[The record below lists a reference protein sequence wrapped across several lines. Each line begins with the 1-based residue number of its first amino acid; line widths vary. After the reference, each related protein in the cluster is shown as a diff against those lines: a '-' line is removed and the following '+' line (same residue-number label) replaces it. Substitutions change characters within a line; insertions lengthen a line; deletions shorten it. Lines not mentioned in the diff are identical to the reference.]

1 MFTPALNF
9 LSFNRTNRIAA
20 ILALSITSMMSSIP
34 STLAFDAGEKAEI
47 GQIVR
52 EYLLANPELMIEVQ
66 QALEAQQEAE
76 AVARIEQT
84 LSESSEAIFD
94 NPIDPV
100 FGDVQGDVTVVEFF
114 DYNCGFCRRGLAD
127 MEYILDND
135 KDVRFVLKEFPIF
148 GPNSA
153 AVHTVAMAFHSVAP
167 EKYYDYHVKMMQQ
180 EGQIDEGRALEIAEG
195 EGVDMNA
202 LRASMSN
209 PEIVNSFRDTDSLAT
224 ALGITGTPSYV
235 IGDEVVVGA
244 LGKDVLIEK
253 IDNLRKCGSTSC

>member
-1 MFTPALNF
+1 MVIPALNLF
-9 LSFNRTNRIAA
+9 SRSDVIRFAAGAALGIAA
-20 ILALSITSMMSSIP
+20 LMASVP
-34 STLAFDAGEKAEI
+34 SAQAFNADEKEEI

-66 QALEAQQEAE
+66 QALEEKQEAE
-76 AVARIEQT
+76 AAGLIAKT
-84 LSESSEAIFD
+84 LSESGEQLFN

-100 FGDVQGDVTVVEFF
+100 FGDADGDVTVVEFF

-127 MEYILDND
+127 MEYILAND
-135 KDVRFVLKEFPIF
+135 EDVKFVLKEFPIF

-167 EKYYDYHVKMMQQ
+167 EKYYNYHVKMMQQ
-180 EGQIDEGRALEIAEG
+180 EGQIDEARALEIAAG
-195 EGVDMNA
+195 EGVDMEA
-202 LRASMSN
+202 LTASMEN
-209 PEIVNSFRDTDSLAT
+209 QNIVESFRQTDSLASG
-224 ALGITGTPSYV
+224 LGITGTPSYI

-253 IDNLRKCGSTSC
+253 IDNFRKCGSTRC